1 MNWFEVTGY
10 LGAGLT
16 FVTFYMKAM
25 LPLRYMA
32 LCSNVAFIV
41 YGGFSHLYPVLF
53 LHLCLLPLNA
63 VRLIE
68 LRSLISRVRQYERGE
83 LSIES
88 LLPFT
93 TRRRF
98 SAGDMLFHKGDSA
111 QEMYYVLAGI
121 VHIQEVNMDIG
132 PGEIAGVIGVF
143 SPDKERPWTGVY
155 KTDGELLVLSNDT
168 VMQVCDKNPQFSVF
182 LARLITKRAIAD
194 ISQKFASTTSHA
206 A

>member
-1 MNWFEVTGY
+1 MNWIELTGY
-10 LGAGLT
+10 LGAGMT

-41 YGGFSHLYPVLF
+41 YGGSSHLYPVLF
-53 LHLCLLPLNA
+53 LHLCLLPLNV
-63 VRLIE
+63 VRLAE
-68 LRSLISRVRQYERGE
+68 LRRSISRVRKYKQGG
-83 LSIES
+83 LSMES

-98 SAGDMLFHKGDSA
+98 SAGGMLFRKGDMA
-111 QEMYYVLAGI
+111 QEMYYVLAGT

-143 SPDKERPWTGVY
+143 SPDKERPWTAV
-155 KTDGELLVLSNDT
+155 V
-168 VMQVCDKNPQFSVF
+168 V
-182 LARLITKRAIAD
+182 
-194 ISQKFASTTSHA
+194 
-206 A
+206 

>member
-1 MNWFEVTGY
+1 MNWIELTGY
-10 LGAGLT
+10 LGAGMT

-53 LHLCLLPLNA
+53 LHLCLLPLNL
-63 VRLIE
+63 VRLTE
-68 LRSLISRVRQYERGE
+68 LRSLISRVRKYEQGE

-93 TRRRF
+93 TRRHFNAGGMLFRK
-98 SAGDMLFHKGDSA
+98 GDMA

-143 SPDKERPWTGVY
+143 SPDKERPWTAVY
-155 KTDGELLVLSNDT
+155 KTDGELLVLSTDM
-168 VMQVCDKNPQFSVF
+168 VMQVCHKNPQFSVF
-182 LARLITKRAIAD
+182 LAHLITKRAIAD
-194 ISQKFASTTSHA
+194 MSKKLASTRSHNA
-206 A
+206 